1 MASSGKYITFAP
13 EVVEQV
19 GALSALAADLHPAVF
34 NLSVQTLEGGLD
46 DGKVSSI
53 AELGKFD
60 ASLLSKI
67 VQAASILLW
76 ECTKGSPP
84 KDDLS
89 GINRSLRQAGWPAPL
104 AAAFCQSFKENRIRL
119 SNLKGAL
126 AISKRRYKDFVWRLD
141 VELGRRNLSAI
152 AQPKYM
158 VRLDVY
164 NARAGSSGEGEEES
178 LHLQADYANLKH
190 MQMELQRAMDDLAS
204 KHGQR
209 ITRYIK

>member
-1 MASSGKYITFAP
+1 MTSSGKYITFAP

-19 GALSALAADLHPAVF
+19 SALSTLTAEMYPSVF
-34 NLSVQTLEGGLD
+34 NLAVQTLEGGL
-46 DGKVSSI
+46 GAAKVSSI

-60 ASLLSKI
+60 ASLLSKV

-89 GINRSLRQAGWPAPL
+89 GVLRFLRQAGWPAPL
-104 AAAFCQSFKENRIRL
+104 AEAFCQSFKENRIRL
-119 SNLKGAL
+119 NNLKGAL

-141 VELGRRNLSAI
+141 VELGRRNMSAI
-152 AQPKYM
+152 TEPKYM

-164 NARAGSSGEGEEES
+164 NARTGASGEGEEES